1 MWGTEICG
9 DLNYFSFLI
18 TQYVNIFLPC
28 KILKHYLISYDCIQ
42 LQAIKNQH
50 LLKQMGVYFS
60 RGTRRNLEA
69 GSMKVQWREN
79 YMTLYP
85 RLQDSSCC
93 LKAHETGWGRVH
105 RLGNVRLWRNAP
117 LPRSLQLTGQSL
129 RWPLLTTRELREGS
143 ILAGQS
149 HSKQNQG
156 SISVLVRTH

>member
-1 MWGTEICG
+1 MIRYLICKMALTLLTRMKMILPFPCIPESPVVCLKCRYVHPEHKDPISVHLMWGTEICG

-69 GSMKVQWREN
+69 GSMKVQ
-79 YMTLYP
+79 
-85 RLQDSSCC
+85 
-93 LKAHETGWGRVH
+93 
-105 RLGNVRLWRNAP
+105 
-117 LPRSLQLTGQSL
+117 
-129 RWPLLTTRELREGS
+129 
-143 ILAGQS
+143 
-149 HSKQNQG
+149 
-156 SISVLVRTH
+156 